1 MKYGEENIDIDYTL
15 NKRLIRDGGRRNV
28 DKMKDIGEK
37 EDRIL
42 VVLQAERKD
51 GGWVRVEICPCRHC
65 RRQCKIFAKQLRKN

>member
-42 VVLQAERKD
+42 VVVEANRKD
-51 GGWVRVEICPCRHC
+51 GGRDHSLYGGLKE
-65 RRQCKIFAKQLRKN
+65 N